1 VSYTIRPYAP
11 SDAPACLALFDGNT
25 PEYFAPAERGE
36 FAAYL
41 AAPGGGVLV
50 AEAPGAGVVGVGG
63 YYLRA
68 SGGPLPEG
76 GLAWGMV
83 ARAWH
88 RRGVGRALLRA
99 RLDALWRQGAGAAS
113 VRTSQH
119 SRGFFERAGFA
130 AARVVPNGFAP
141 GIDLVELRLRA
152 PGLPGPGRAA

>member
-1 VSYTIRPYAP
+1 VRYTIRPYAP
-11 SDAPACLALFDGNT
+11 SDAPACLAIFDGNT
-25 PEYFAPAERGE
+25 PRFFAPSERGE

-41 AAPGGGVLV
+41 AAPGGGLLV

-68 SGGPLPEG
+68 AGGSAPEG

-88 RRGVGRALLRA
+88 RRGVGGALLAA

-130 AARVVPNGFAP
+130 LVRAVPGGFGP
-141 GIDLVELRLRA
+141 GIDLVELRLPAPAPPGQPRA
-152 PGLPGPGRAA
+152 